1 MDWLK
6 DILNPDKISGWDALF
21 SVLIIVAGLIMAHF
35 VKKGVLSLGRRLPGL
50 HPELLGLLARVAKYL
65 VILLAIGIVLALL
78 GANVQPLL
86 ASVILVSAIGF
97 LALRGVASNFG
108 AAVIIQSRR
117 SIHLGQEIE
126 VLGNTGVVKQLNSR
140 AVVMETRDGQT
151 IHVPN
156 IDILNNSWINHSEH
170 GNRRSSVEVRVMSD
184 APVERVR
191 ELIESAAQRTE
202 GVLPSPEPVALTRS
216 LSDRLFVFELRVWH
230 APLAD
235 TEVVSMMLA
244 DLHEALKSAG
254 YSSTVVWPVPKQPRT
269 SPQLP

>member
-6 DILNPDKISGWDALF
+6 DVFNPDTISGWDALF
-21 SVLIIVAGLIMAHF
+21 SVLIIVAGLVIAHF
-35 VKKGVLSLGRRLPGL
+35 AKKGVQSLAPKLPGL
-50 HPELLGLLARVAKYL
+50 HPELLSLLARVTKYL
-65 VILLAIGIVLALL
+65 IILVAIGVVLALL

-86 ASVILVSAIGF
+86 ATVILVGVVGF

-126 VLGNTGVVKQLNSR
+126 VLGNTGVVKHLNSR
-140 AVVMETRDGQT
+140 AVVMETRDGRT

-156 IDILNNSWINHSEH
+156 IDILNNSWINHSEL

-191 ELIESAAQRTE
+191 ELVESAARLTK
-202 GVLPSPEPVALTRS
+202 GVLTSPEPVALTRS
-216 LSDRLFVFELRVWH
+216 LSDRLFIFELRVWH

-235 TEVVSMMLA
+235 TDVVSAMLT
-244 DLHEALKSAG
+244 DLHVALKNAG

-269 SPQLP
+269 NPQLP